1 VIWTVL
7 PHVLHKELNGLV
19 VKRSMIA
26 HNLVDLAPTFGP
38 SVLEIEFDV
47 LECLGDLSWKIL
59 RNDECVGIP
68 SSYSDFSIDTSE
80 ISSTKLKQTLTSSL
94 YNVSHSY
101 RLAAIELLFR
111 HFSKTFVAAELEV
124 RHDVRQTD

>member
-7 PHVLHKELNGLV
+7 PDVLHKELNDLV

-47 LECLGDLSWKIL
+47 LECLGDLSWKIS
-59 RNDECVGIP
+59 RNDECVRVP
-68 SSYSDFSIDTSE
+68 SSYSDFSIET
-80 ISSTKLKQTLTSSL
+80 
-94 YNVSHSY
+94 
-101 RLAAIELLFR
+101 
-111 HFSKTFVAAELEV
+111 
-124 RHDVRQTD
+124 

>member
-26 HNLVDLAPTFGP
+26 HNLVDPAPTFDS

-47 LECLGDLSWKIL
+47 LECLGDLTWQIS

-68 SSYSDFSIDTSE
+68 SSYSGFSIDSSE
-80 ISSTKLKQTLTSSL
+80 
-94 YNVSHSY
+94 
-101 RLAAIELLFR
+101 R
-111 HFSKTFVAAELEV
+111 
-124 RHDVRQTD
+124 

>member
-1 VIWTVL
+1 MIWTVL
-7 PHVLHKELNGLV
+7 LHVLHKDLNGLV

-26 HNLVDLAPTFGP
+26 HNLVDLAPTFGS

-68 SSYSDFSIDTSE
+68 SSYCDFSIDTS
-80 ISSTKLKQTLTSSL
+80 KRYSL
-94 YNVSHSY
+94 QN
-101 RLAAIELLFR
+101 
-111 HFSKTFVAAELEV
+111 
-124 RHDVRQTD
+124 